1 MIVSTIASNLMFGKK
16 KPKMRRESAVP
27 FSVRRDSF
35 VLPAEDTATVIE
47 PVLENQFTDIVVK
60 IRLGKQLNE
69 IDITFINNLG
79 RDSILELLLEFNAA
93 MN

>member
-35 VLPAEDTATVIE
+35 VLPEDTATVIE
-47 PVLENQFTDIVVK
+47 PVLETPFTDIVVK

-69 IDITFINNLG
+69 NDITFINNLG
-79 RDSILELLLEFNAA
+79 RDSILELLLEFNAV

>member
-1 MIVSTIASNLMFGKK
+1 MIVSTLASSYMFGGKK

-35 VLPAEDTATVIE
+35 VLPEDMTAVIE
-47 PVLENQFTDIVVK
+47 PVLETPFTDIVVK

-69 IDITFINNLG
+69 NDISFINNLG
-79 RDSILELLLEFNAA
+79 RDSILELLLEFNASI
-93 MN
+93 N